1 MRLTR
6 LFTPV
11 SAPSFR
17 LDEDSA
23 HHLKVLRLR
32 PGDRFI
38 AVDQGRDWL
47 CELGRGWQARVL
59 EERDPRPEPRVPLHL
74 YLALVKGERFDA
86 AVEMTSELG
95 IDTLIPL
102 ESRRTAVEAP
112 GPTRQARWERL
123 ARSAVSL
130 SGRAHCPRVAEPLG
144 FAAALQS
151 CPPGVLF
158 APGHPPLEKLPEGE
172 ALSVWVGPEG
182 GFSPEEVEGASRR
195 GLTLAGLG
203 PRILRVETAAA
214 AAVTVML
221 RLLGEL

>member
-6 LFTPV
+6 LFAPV
-11 SAPSFR
+11 SEPSFR

-32 PGDRFI
+32 PGDRFVAI
-38 AVDQGRDWL
+38 DGGRDWL
-47 CELGRGWQARVL
+47 CELGRNWQARVL
-59 EERDPRPEPRVPLHL
+59 EERDPRPEPRTALHL
-74 YLALVKGERFDA
+74 YLALVKGERFEG
-86 AVEMTSELG
+86 AVEMTCELG
-95 IDTLIPL
+95 IHALVPL
-102 ESRRTAVEAP
+102 ESRRTAVEQP
-112 GPTRQARWERL
+112 GAARQARWDRI
-123 ARSAVSL
+123 ARSAVAL
-130 SGRAHCPRVAEPLG
+130 SGRAHCPLIAEPSS
-144 FAAALQS
+144 FSRALES

-158 APGHPPLEKLPEGE
+158 APGHPPLERLPEGE

-203 PRILRVETAAA
+203 PRILRVETAAV
-214 AAVTVML
+214 AAVTVVL